1 LRTRAGSYCVLSP
14 AEPCFVLTQQLIS
27 NQQCTWSSTLG
38 QYPPSNPR
46 PLIGIISLPEMKT
59 SAVIS
64 DIGQY
69 PSTTGE
75 DKAATLECVQRA
87 QAGDVGAFETLY
99 REHSGRVFALCLRLK
114 GGDRTDATELMQDVF
129 VRAWRRL
136 ETFRGDSAFS
146 SWLHR
151 LAVNSMLENARAE
164 RRRSARVLS
173 MEDTSMLPGAS
184 RLSGVDLKMEME
196 EAVASLPK
204 GARIAFVLHDVE
216 GYQHQE
222 IAERLGVSVGT
233 VKAQLHRARRLLRD
247 RLEGHTGSGGSSN
260 DS

>member
-1 LRTRAGSYCVLSP
+1 MPLVLGP
-14 AEPCFVLTQQLIS
+14 Q
-27 NQQCTWSSTLG
+27 SSTI
-38 QYPPSNPR
+38 PDSNPK
-46 PLIGIISLPEMKT
+46 LLAGVIILPEMKT

-75 DKAATLECVQRA
+75 DKAATLECVKRA

-99 REHSGRVFALCLRLK
+99 REQSGRVFALCLRLK

-136 ETFRGDSAFS
+136 GTFRGDSAFS

-151 LAVNSMLENARAE
+151 LAVNTMLENARTE
-164 RRRSARVLS
+164 SRRTARVLS
-173 MEDTSMLPGAS
+173 MEDTSMLPGAA
-184 RLSGVDLKMEME
+184 RTSGVVLRMEME

-222 IAERLGVSVGT
+222 IAERLSVSVGT

-247 RLEGHTGSGGSSN
+247 RLEGRSQEKQ
-260 DS
+260 